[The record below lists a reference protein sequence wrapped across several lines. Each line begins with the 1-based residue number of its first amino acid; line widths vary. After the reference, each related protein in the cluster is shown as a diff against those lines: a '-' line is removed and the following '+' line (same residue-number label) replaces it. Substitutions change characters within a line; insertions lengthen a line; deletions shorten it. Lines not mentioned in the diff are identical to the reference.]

1 MAPKADKSW
10 APLTAE
16 QLEQRRM
23 VGINAETVSHT
34 VANDIP
40 GHYGPAQDDSW
51 NLERFTEN
59 LKVNFH
65 ANQPYNAAFSL
76 VGVDASIAN
85 AFRRVL
91 IAEVPTLAIED
102 VFIFSNT
109 SLIQDEVFAHR
120 LGLIPLTGG
129 EEGLRWMRW
138 FRKPPPA
145 DDYAAQAAWDDAGYD
160 ESESVP
166 SDYNTVVMSMDIEC
180 RWATKEQD
188 GRDGKAL
195 AKAGSTD
202 PEERYVN
209 SNVYAR
215 DLVFEPQGQ
224 QEQIFA
230 GENRIRPTN
239 PDILIAKLRP
249 GQKIQIRCHC
259 VKGIGAD
266 HAKFSPVATASYRLL
281 PSIEI
286 KEPILGN
293 DAKKFR
299 RCFPRGVIELEE
311 DPTTGQTKAV
321 VKDTMK
327 DTVSRECLRHEE
339 FKNKV
344 KLGRF
349 RDHFIFSIESTGQFK
364 SDDLFLDSVKLLKA
378 KAERFKR
385 HLDALEEGR

>member
-120 LGLIPLTGG
+120 LGLIP
-129 EEGLRWMRW
+129 
-138 FRKPPPA
+138 
-145 DDYAAQAAWDDAGYD
+145 
-160 ESESVP
+160 
-166 SDYNTVVMSMDIEC
+166 
-180 RWATKEQD
+180 
-188 GRDGKAL
+188 
-195 AKAGSTD
+195 
-202 PEERYVN
+202 
-209 SNVYAR
+209 
-215 DLVFEPQGQ
+215 
-224 QEQIFA
+224 
-230 GENRIRPTN
+230 
-239 PDILIAKLRP
+239 
-249 GQKIQIRCHC
+249 
-259 VKGIGAD
+259 
-266 HAKFSPVATASYRLL
+266 
-281 PSIEI
+281 
-286 KEPILGN
+286 
-293 DAKKFR
+293 
-299 RCFPRGVIELEE
+299 
-311 DPTTGQTKAV
+311 
-321 VKDTMK
+321 
-327 DTVSRECLRHEE
+327 
-339 FKNKV
+339 
-344 KLGRF
+344 
-349 RDHFIFSIESTGQFK
+349 
-364 SDDLFLDSVKLLKA
+364 
-378 KAERFKR
+378 
-385 HLDALEEGR
+385 